1 MTRFQYRITQP
12 RFRSRDPP
20 WPSSLRMSIGW
31 RWCQLCGQHTA
42 VRSVFAFGVCFCTS
56 YFCVC
61 VWRVFL
67 CFILLCLRL
76 VCVFILHTYVF
87 TFGVRLYVAYF
98 CICVWCV
105 FLYFVLLWL
114 SLKVCIYVWECV
126 FIFYFYN
133 SYFWACV
140 WCVFSYFILLCLRL
154 MCVFILNAY
163 KEKPNECSNC
173 NIYWICSVTGE
184 PEDNCRHANKE
195 ESCTVLH
202 WTPLHRT
209 ATNVFVRRWILFPQ
223 NQAWARRLRLNQGRH
238 NSVGRARGRT
248 QKPVQYWCT
257 FDFPMRQGTF
267 LPESAVSADSLTA
280 SALQPP
286 CASRVHQHLR

>member
-20 WPSSLRMSIGW
+20 WLSSLRMSTGW

-42 VRSVFAFGVCFCTS
+42 VRSVFAFGVCFSTSYFCVRVWRLFLYFVLLCLRLACVFVLHTSVFAFDVCFLLHTSVFAFDVCFCTS

-67 CFILLCLRL
+67 YFILLCLRL
-76 VCVFILHTYVF
+76 ACVFMLYTFMFKFGVCFYTSYFCVYVWRASLCCILLCLRLMCVFILRTSVVEFEGVFF
-87 TFGVRLYVAYF
+87 TFEG
-98 CICVWCV
+98 
-105 FLYFVLLWL
+105 
-114 SLKVCIYVWECV
+114 V
-126 FIFYFYN
+126 FIFYN

-163 KEKPNECSNC
+163 KEKPNECFNC
-173 NIYWICSVTGE
+173 NIYWICSVTAE
-184 PEDNCRHANKE
+184 PEDNCWHANKE

-209 ATNVFVRRWILFPQ
+209 ATNVFVRR
-223 NQAWARRLRLNQGRH
+223 
-238 NSVGRARGRT
+238 
-248 QKPVQYWCT
+248 
-257 FDFPMRQGTF
+257 
-267 LPESAVSADSLTA
+267 
-280 SALQPP
+280 
-286 CASRVHQHLR
+286 